1 MRNLSILELQKKYK
15 PNENSPSLAG
25 IESLVT
31 RSLEAVKK
39 EDIYSVSYKIIIRYW
54 IKQAIG

>member
-1 MRNLSILELQKKYK
+1 MRNLSILELQKKYN

-39 EDIYSVSYKIIIRYW
+39 RIYIVSYKIIIRYR